1 MSSYSFS
8 HQFYQHWTSAPQTI
22 RAAIV
27 QELQDITTLL
37 QTETPFEKFVFSNHD
52 LDAHLDD
59 LYGAHDKQQIEEKEL
74 ADKQMA
80 IEAEMERKRLEEERL
95 EKESQQVEQDALDK
109 KAAKEAAKTKPQ
121 QKSDK
126 SEVEASTDSQ
136 ENMAMSSDSSKEGFN
151 STPIAT
157 LTEILNHPVTDDE
170 SNKASAD
177 SKTTNHPSIQDVADQ
192 GHKHKAI
199 NISLADSKLHEEHQ
213 QMIQELEVQI
223 DDYLTEQM
231 MQMSENLKSWLRAE
245 VTRQLSEK

>member
-8 HQFYQHWTSAPQTI
+8 HQFYQHWTSAPQAI

-37 QTETPFEKFVFSNHD
+37 QTDIPFEKFVFSNHD

-59 LYGAHDKQQIEEKEL
+59 LYGAHDKQQAKEL
-74 ADKQMA
+74 TDKPMA
-80 IEAEMERKRLEEERL
+80 LKAETEQKRLEEERL
-95 EKESQQVEQDALDK
+95 EKTKQQVEQETLAKKESK
-109 KAAKEAAKTKPQ
+109 KAGEPKSQ
-121 QKSDK
+121 QESGETMVK
-126 SEVEASTDSQ
+126 ACLDSQ
-136 ENMAMSSDSSKEGFN
+136 ENATMSNDSSKN
-151 STPIAT
+151 APIAT
-157 LTEILNHPVTDDE
+157 LTEILNHAVTDDE
-170 SNKASAD
+170 SEKASTD
-177 SKTTNHPSIQDVADQ
+177 IKTSLSNSIQAIADQ
-192 GHKHKAI
+192 DHKNAAI
-199 NISLADSKLHEEHQ
+199 NISLPDSELNKEHQ